1 MPQIQF
7 LKEGEFVEKKGA
19 PALKLIGEV
28 RPITEIAKVEI
39 ETNVNIDI
47 KEIVSSFLNNTPPEK
62 PREYIKSLALSP
74 RKWAPLFYFIQSGG
88 NSYKAVVEYLTKLK
102 SEENITYPQKQID
115 MINQNKLPTFST
127 KDKERFVKIIEN
139 QEDVTISTVQDCLQF
154 CVGIGQLPK
163 DKINLAYCKKKLK
176 FIMEHY
182 WVHKDVKDMLIK
194 ISSYLD
200 ILFCKKG

>member
-1 MPQIQF
+1 M
-7 LKEGEFVEKKGA
+7 
-19 PALKLIGEV
+19 
-28 RPITEIAKVEI
+28 
-39 ETNVNIDI
+39 
-47 KEIVSSFLNNTPPEK
+47 
-62 PREYIKSLALSP
+62 
-74 RKWAPLFYFIQSGG
+74 
-88 NSYKAVVEYLTKLK
+88 
-102 SEENITYPQKQID
+102 
-115 MINQNKLPTFST
+115 
-127 KDKERFVKIIEN
+127 KIIEN